1 MPAFNKLVQTIV
13 VNPGQGAASIDLPVS
28 TLVPPK
34 YKLVIEFVS
43 TSSEMPSGQKPNPVI
58 VVVDKTGSAV
68 VQHYPV
74 AFFQLVYSGA
84 DIYKSAT
91 SMRMELARDLTLRVV
106 MTRDATAGTARCFF
120 GISGQCVTA

>member
-13 VNPGQGAASIDLPVS
+13 LNPGQGAASINLPVS
-28 TLVPPK
+28 TLVPLNN
-34 YKLVIEFVS
+34 KLVIEFVS
-43 TSSEMPSGQKPNPVI
+43 TSSEMPSGQKPDPVI
-58 VVVDKTGSAV
+58 VVVDKNGSAV

-74 AFFQLVYSGA
+74 AFFQLVYNGA

-106 MTRDATAGTARCFF
+106 MTRDATVGQARCFF
-120 GISGQCVTA
+120 GISGRIVRA